1 MGVLFNRKGNRGQ
14 TTLVHKYSRNG
25 WGLEMLLLSGE
36 KKGTEKKGTDLF
48 FQQGA
53 AKKSIATDG
62 PSGHCPLSL
71 LNFQM

>member
-1 MGVLFNRKGNRGQ
+1 MGVLFNRKGKRGQ

-25 WGLEMLLLSGE
+25 WGLEMLLLSG
-36 KKGTEKKGTDLF
+36 EKKGTDLF